1 MSKWNKTKNLT
12 FYNVSITNK
21 ILNKIDSDIT
31 TLQHGLNPENLDYW
45 HKKITEET
53 IEIVPPWLADKI
65 IVKQDSIL
73 PMKFN
78 INISK
83 RAVRYF
89 MQVIDLNLEKM
100 PYTTRLYF
108 LKVQEIMSVEMDKS
122 LV

>member
-1 MSKWNKTKNLT
+1 MTDKDFVNKYLKDFSLLSGPN
-12 FYNVSITNK
+12 
-21 ILNKIDSDIT
+21 
-31 TLQHGLNPENLDYW
+31 E
-45 HKKITEET
+45 
-53 IEIVPPWLADKI
+53 EIVDKI

-89 MQVIDLNLEKM
+89 MQVIDLILEIM